1 MGNPR
6 FLELLK
12 EMETMHNKKNA
23 GYAGVGAVDPLANF
37 KYSTLFGVKPSTGCM
52 VRMSD
57 KFIRISNL
65 KKNPNANQVGESI
78 KDTLMD
84 LAVYCLICIC
94 LLEEEREAKKEV
106 LVANP
111 ISA

>member
-12 EMETMHNKKNA
+12 DMESMHNKKNA

-37 KYSTLFGVKPSTGCM
+37 KYSILFGVKPSTGCM

-65 KKNPNANQVGESI
+65 IKNPNADQVGESI

-94 LLEEEREAKKEV
+94 LLEEEMESRKEI
-106 LVANP
+106 AIDNT
-111 ISA
+111 IHA